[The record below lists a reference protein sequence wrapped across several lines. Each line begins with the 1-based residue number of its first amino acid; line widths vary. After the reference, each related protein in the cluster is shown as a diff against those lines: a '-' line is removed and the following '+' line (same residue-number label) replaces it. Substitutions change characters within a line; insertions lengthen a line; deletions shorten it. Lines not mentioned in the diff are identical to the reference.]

1 MNQQVEYLQE
11 MHLVTSSLT
20 MRSEE
25 AFPSREPFYS
35 GVDTSLKEQVIFI
48 KLSSY

>member
-1 MNQQVEYLQE
+1 MNQPAEYLQE

-25 AFPSREPFYS
+25 AFPSHEPFYC
-35 GVDTSLKEQVIFI
+35 GVDTSLQEQLFF
-48 KLSSY
+48 